1 MGRAFTTQD
10 VAAHNKPNDLYII
23 VDEDVYDLTQFQD
36 EHPGTPSLS
45 LPSAL
50 THKQFHKVRKETHH
64 SAGGKK
70 ILTRVAGKDA
80 SKQFWKYHND
90 GILKK
95 YKSKLLVGSLNTKAA
110 AEPAPAPVK
119 EEKKELVKP
128 KAESGAVVPVP
139 AVEEVETLEP
149 FGDLI
154 PFADPSWYQGVC
166 FPLLSVPHSLMK
178 LGWRCRGQAPS
189 KAPS

>member
-1 MGRAFTTQD
+1 MGKAFTTQD

-36 EHPGTPSLS
+36 EHPGTIPPSTNYFADTS
-45 LPSAL
+45 WHSSS
-50 THKQFHKVRKETHH
+50 

-80 SKQFWKYHND
+80 SKQFWKYHNE

-110 AEPAPAPVK
+110 AEPAPAPAK

-139 AVEEVETLEP
+139 DVEEVETLEP

-166 FPLLSVPHSLMK
+166 SPSSLLH
-178 LGWRCRGQAPS
+178 PS
-189 KAPS
+189 AVYFVGGDAEVHYQLPKVANMRLI